1 MANENDVRLFFSLSF
16 KYKLTCIS
24 DKKKFIAIHN
34 KQHTR
39 SWEKRKTNVSFV
51 YIQRKN
57 QFFFV
62 FNKFKQHAICHQFSF
77 IRFFYSFNLTL
88 RSGRRKREC
97 FLEYVLHICY
107 AVLINTMLSSTKI
120 EDFFFC
126 SESSAMEDLIK
137 FHLWFNWLNESEYLS
152 IIWVEER
159 ISEMW
164 NIR

>member
-1 MANENDVRLFFSLSF
+1 M
-16 KYKLTCIS
+16 I
-24 DKKKFIAIHN
+24 KKKFIAIHN

-39 SWEKRKTNVSFV
+39 FCEERKTNVSFSCL
-51 YIQRKN
+51 YSTKKTI
-57 QFFFV
+57 FFFV

-88 RSGRRKREC
+88 RSGRRKRKC

-120 EDFFFC
+120 KDFCFC
-126 SESSAMEDLIK
+126 FESSAMEDLIK